1 MTRKVL
7 TLVLVA
13 GLLLVG
19 FASVSA
25 GGRQQEEQQTT
36 EGAEK
41 QPSDYVI
48 GMATDVGGLGD
59 QSFNDGTWDGLQQAE
74 EEFGLDTRL
83 VESNQQT
90 DYIPNLTGLAE
101 AGADLVFAVGFLMQD
116 AMIEAARNHPDTYFA
131 GIDIA
136 LSEDDAPENAVG
148 IQWKEQQAGY
158 LAGIVAAYMT
168 DQYSDRSDRLNDE
181 NVVGVVLGL
190 DIPPVERYQAGYYAG
205 VKSVNPDTRVIS
217 ATAGAFD
224 NQSAGKELALG
235 MMDQGADIV
244 FHVAGLTGLG
254 IINAARERG
263 VFAIGVDVDQNHVA
277 PQAVLTS
284 AMKGIT
290 QGAYLTISNLI
301 DGEFAGGRN
310 FVYGIAD
317 EAVDIAPFHEQAD
330 MIPQEV
336 LNAVEEA
343 RSQIEAGELTVPESR
358 DAAGMGG

>member
-1 MTRKVL
+1 ML
-7 TLVLVA
+7 ALVLLLA
-13 GLLLVG
+13 GC
-19 FASVSA
+19 A
-25 GGRQQEEQQTT
+25 GEEEEESGEAAA
-36 EGAEK
+36 EGASEK

-59 QSFNDGTWDGLQQAE
+59 QSFNDGTWDGLKKAE
-74 EEFGLDTRL
+74 EEYGLDTRL

-90 DYIPNLTGLAE
+90 DYIPNLAGLAE

-116 AMIEAARNHPDTYFA
+116 AMTEVANTHPDTYFA

-136 LSEDDAPENAVG
+136 LNPEEAPDNAVG

-158 LAGIVAAYMT
+158 LAGIVAGHMT
-168 DQYSDRSDRLNDE
+168 REYADASEKLNDE

-205 VKSVNPDTRVIS
+205 VKSVNPDARVIS

-235 MMDQGADIV
+235 MIDEGADIV

-254 IINAARERG
+254 IINAAKERD

-290 QGAYLTISNLI
+290 QGAYLTISDLI
-301 DGEFAGGRN
+301 EGEFKAGQN
-310 FVYGIAD
+310 LVYGIQD
-317 EAVDIAPFHEQAD
+317 NAVDIAPFHEHSDMVPQAVKD
-330 MIPQEV
+330 
-336 LNAVEEA
+336 AVDDA
-343 RSQIEAGELTVPESR
+343 RQRIRDGELTVPATREE
-358 DAAGMGG
+358 AGMSG

>member
-1 MTRKVL
+1 MRKNVL
-7 TLVLVA
+7 ERIVLSIVAVGLVLA
-13 GLLLVG
+13 GC
-19 FASVSA
+19 A
-25 GGRQQEEQQTT
+25 QEE
-36 EGAEK
+36 EGETAEEAGERS
-41 QPSDYVI
+41 PSDYVV

-59 QSFNDGTWDGLQQAE
+59 QSFNDGTWDGLQRAE
-74 EEFGLDTRL
+74 EEYGLETRL

-116 AMIEAARNHPDTYFA
+116 AMVEAAENHPDTYFA

-136 LSEDDAPENAVG
+136 LDPENAPENAVG

-158 LAGIVAAYMT
+158 LAGIVAAHMT
-168 DQYSDRSDRLNDE
+168 AEYADRSDRLNADK
-181 NVVGVVLGL
+181 VVGVVIGL

-205 VKSVNPDTRVIS
+205 VKSVDSEIRVIS

-235 MMDQGADIV
+235 MIDQGADIV

-254 IINAARERG
+254 IINAAAERG

-277 PQAVLTS
+277 PAAVLTS

-290 QGAYLTISNLI
+290 QGAYLTVQDMMEGSFQGGQNLVF
-301 DGEFAGGRN
+301 G
-310 FVYGIAD
+310 VAD
-317 EAVDIAPFHEQAD
+317 QAVDIAPFHEQSD
-330 MIPQEV
+330 LIPQAV
-336 LNAVEEA
+336 LDAVDSA
-343 RSQIEAGELTVPESR
+343 RSQIDAGDLTVPESR
-358 DAAGMGG
+358 EAAGMES